1 METIQ
6 VENIQTE
13 NLQNGKSSNGKSSN
27 WKIFKRKIFKWKV
40 FKRKI
45 VKWKIFKR
53 RIFLHIPVPAIIT
66 EYKVAR
72 NRPIRRRPLF
82 TQEFGERVGHDV
94 LAFIMGAAARS
105 VEVEHCGITVG
116 SLWDQC
122 GVIAV
127 GSRWDHGGI
136 AVGSQ

>member
-1 METIQ
+1 MGSVWGGVIA
-6 VENIQTE
+6 VGSRWDHGGISR
-13 NLQNGKSSNGKSSN
+13 NGPKHLYGKKHGSWGRVYHLLRLN
-27 WKIFKRKIFKWKV
+27 QIDA
-40 FKRKI
+40 
-45 VKWKIFKR
+45 R
-53 RIFLHIPVPAIIT
+53 RGFLHIPVPAIT

-105 VEVEHCGITVG
+105 VEVEHCGIIVG